1 MSYACVCVLACV
13 HVCVHVHVCVRVLAC
28 VHVCVHVLD
37 GEGSRVVASTAL
49 VVV

>member
-1 MSYACVCVLACV
+1 MSCACVCV
-13 HVCVHVHVCVRVLAC
+13 HVCVHASACVRVLAC

-37 GEGSRVVASTAL
+37 GEGSRVVASTGL